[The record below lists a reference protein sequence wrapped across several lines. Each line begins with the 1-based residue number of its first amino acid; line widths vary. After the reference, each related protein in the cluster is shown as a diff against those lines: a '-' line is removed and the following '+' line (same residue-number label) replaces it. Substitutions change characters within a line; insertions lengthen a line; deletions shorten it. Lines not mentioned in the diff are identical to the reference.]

1 MKKYEVI
8 TTQVSNNKARV
19 IHEEFNDYDTAR
31 QYADDICLND
41 NRTVSC
47 MIYENNILVMDVL

>member
-19 IHEEFNDYDTAR
+19 IHEEFYDIDLVWEYVDY
-31 QYADDICLND
+31 ICDD

-47 MIYENNILVMDVL
+47 SIYKNGCLMMDVL